1 MFKVCVQCLQEISTE
16 GELGCAFMQD
26 QDGIT
31 RWVSVTIFVT
41 IKVIKRA
48 KYKKKKTIKKK
59 KKSSTHPKTSQHAVD
74 KMQ

>member
-26 QDGIT
+26 QDGIM

-48 KYKKKKTIKKK
+48 RFFMMAIWQQATPLEEI
-59 KKSSTHPKTSQHAVD
+59 
-74 KMQ
+74 

>member
-1 MFKVCVQCLQEISTE
+1 MFKVCVQCVQEISTE

-48 KYKKKKTIKKK
+48 RLVMMVIWQQATPLEEI
-59 KKSSTHPKTSQHAVD
+59 
-74 KMQ
+74 

>member
-16 GELGCAFMQD
+16 GELGCVFMQD

-48 KYKKKKTIKKK
+48 KSKTQKKIKKK
-59 KKSSTHPKTSQHAVD
+59 QHTSKTSQHAVD

>member
-1 MFKVCVQCLQEISTE
+1 MRKIP
-16 GELGCAFMQD
+16 ELLKAKEYEETTALTSDQD

-48 KYKKKKTIKKK
+48 KSKTQKKIKKQHT
-59 KKSSTHPKTSQHAVD
+59 SKTSQHAVD

>member
-1 MFKVCVQCLQEISTE
+1 
-16 GELGCAFMQD
+16 MQD

-31 RWVSVTIFVT
+31 RWASVTIFVT

-48 KYKKKKTIKKK
+48 KSKTQKKVKKQHT
-59 KKSSTHPKTSQHAVD
+59 SKTSQHAVD

>member
-16 GELGCAFMQD
+16 GELSCAFMQD

-31 RWVSVTIFVT
+31 RWASVTIFVT

-48 KYKKKKTIKKK
+48 KSKTQKKVKKQHT
-59 KKSSTHPKTSQHAVD
+59 SKTSQHAVD